1 MKLGDA
7 LKLLAIIESE
17 EDSLKNQ
24 KKGDEEQLPPI
35 HIKLFGRRKRFEIT
49 VVDEDK

>member
-7 LKLLAIIESE
+7 VKLWLIIEGE
-17 EDSLKNQ
+17 EDLLKNQ
-24 KKGDEEQLPPI
+24 KKGDTEELPPI
-35 HIKLFGRRKRFEIT
+35 HTKLFGRRKRFEIT